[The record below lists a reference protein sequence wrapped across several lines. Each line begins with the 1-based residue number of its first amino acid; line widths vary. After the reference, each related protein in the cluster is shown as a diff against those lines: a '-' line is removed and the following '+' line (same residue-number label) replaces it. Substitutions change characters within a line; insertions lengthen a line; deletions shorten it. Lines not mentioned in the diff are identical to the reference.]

1 MIRGCV
7 SETVSV
13 AGRYAPA
20 DFAYRARR
28 NAVRESMDQLSKLA
42 SAMPPIPATDRSEPG
57 MKLAPWATALVLP
70 LVSVGAITAL
80 GYAVSDVIAGKSIA
94 MLYLAAVVVSAVLGG
109 RGPAVLAAGLAFL
122 AYNFFFIEPRWTF
135 TAAHPDEVIA
145 LSMFVGVALATGS
158 LAARLREHAVTT
170 RQQAVATQALFEFSR
185 RLSGALG
192 LEAVYAAVTT
202 HIGVALGLQVIL
214 LVPNDEG
221 ELVVAASEPAGQ
233 QIDAEAFALAKS
245 AGERKIRTG
254 FLTETAPEAD
264 YAFWPI
270 LSAQRVLGVLG
281 VSSAADGE
289 PLNKQQGL
297 ALVSML
303 EQAAIAIDRARWARE
318 NARAAVFR
326 ESEKLQSALLSSLS
340 HDFRTPLASIT
351 GAATSLRQL
360 GDKMDASTRDDLL
373 QSIEQDAG
381 QLNRFIA
388 NLFDMTRIES
398 GGIKARREAVDVP
411 EVVERAT
418 GRVQA
423 IYPDFMTS
431 FSFAPDLPAVQG
443 DAILLEQVLFNLL
456 ENARKYGGPDRPVAV
471 FARPDGNQVMLA
483 VTDQGKGIPAEDLER
498 IFEKFYRRA
507 KGDGRAAGTGLGLSI
522 ARGFITAMGGSI
534 TAESPAARKRGT
546 RFIVRLPIA
555 KSGGA

>member
-1 MIRGCV
+1 M
-7 SETVSV
+7 
-13 AGRYAPA
+13 A
-20 DFAYRARR
+20 
-28 NAVRESMDQLSKLA
+28 QLSKLDHVLPE
-42 SAMPPIPATDRSEPG
+42 MPATDRSDHG
-57 MKLAPWATALVLP
+57 MKLPSLVPALLVP
-70 LVSVGAITAL
+70 LFSVGAITAL
-80 GYAVSDVIAGKSIA
+80 GYAVSEVIASKSIA
-94 MLYLAAVVVSAVLGG
+94 MFYLAAVVVSAVVGG
-109 RGPAVLAAGLAFL
+109 RGPAVVAASLAFL

-135 TAAHPDEVIA
+135 TAAHPDELIA
-145 LSMFVGVALATGS
+145 LLMFVGVALATGS
-158 LAARLREHAVTT
+158 LAGRLREHAATARRQVLAT
-170 RQQAVATQALFEFSR
+170 RALFEFSR
-185 RLSGALG
+185 KLSGALG
-192 LEAVYAAVTT
+192 LEAVYAAVTS
-202 HIGVALGLQVIL
+202 HIGATLGLQAIL
-214 LVPNDEG
+214 VVPNEEG
-221 ELVVAASEPAGQ
+221 ELAIAASEPPGQ
-233 QIDAEAFALAKS
+233 QLA
-245 AGERKIRTG
+245 ADTFVLARTANDQKIRTG
-254 FLTETAPEAD
+254 FLTETAPEAA
-264 YAFWPI
+264 YTFLPI

-281 VSSAADGE
+281 VSSAEGSE
-289 PLNKQQGL
+289 PLNEQQNL

-318 NARAAVFR
+318 SARAAVSR

-398 GGIKARREAVDVP
+398 GGIKIRRETVDVP
-411 EVVERAT
+411 EVIERAIS
-418 GRVQA
+418 RVQA

-431 FSFAPDLPAVQG
+431 LSLAPNLPAVQG

-456 ENARKYGGPDRPVAV
+456 ENARKYGGADRPVAV
-471 FARPDGNQVMLA
+471 FARSDAGHVTLA
-483 VTDQGKGIPAEDLER
+483 VTDQGKGIPPEDLER

-534 TAESPAARKRGT
+534 TAESPATRKRGT
-546 RFIVRLPIA
+546 RFLIRLPIA